1 VNRALLIPVLFLLA
15 GCAGSPSVPSQL
27 PPVPADIQQ
36 CFRIG
41 VGKVPPRALTV
52 AEVETLWKNDR
63 VRAVVMQRCGNRFLA
78 WYDSLRRS
86 WK

>member
-1 VNRALLIPVLFLLA
+1 MKTLAALAVALLLA
-15 GCAGSPSVPSQL
+15 GCGPSATVPSSL

-36 CFRIG
+36 CFRVG

-63 VRAVVMQRCGNRFLA
+63 VRAVVMQRCGNRFLT